1 MSPNEVKIICA
12 KNEINKKKLEGF
24 TIGEASGTNK
34 TFTFCT
40 KTAFYGADFYSK
52 AGLVVIAS
60 EGYAKSSLLDIST
73 DIVQIAGRIRTK
85 ENPLEMSFF
94 IYITQEL
101 CAKAEK
107 SMKKN

>member
-1 MSPNEVKIICA
+1 MQLCQYFFFVNSVSAIRGIIKSAKLSPNEVKIICA
-12 KNEINKKKLEGF
+12 KDEINKKKLEGF

-52 AGLVVIAS
+52 AGLVVITS

-73 DIVQIAGRIRTK
+73 DIVQI
-85 ENPLEMSFF
+85 
-94 IYITQEL
+94 
-101 CAKAEK
+101 
-107 SMKKN
+107 